1 MSSLNYKHLY
11 YFWVV
16 AKTGSIARA
25 SEQLHLTPQTI
36 SGQLSLFEEI
46 QGEQLF
52 EKSGR
57 NLVLID
63 AGRLVLSYADEI
75 FSLGQ
80 ELEEV
85 LQHRPTE
92 RTVQLRVGVSDAVA
106 KALAYRLLE
115 PALNAVQNSAQTLRI
130 NCREGKLQQLLAELA
145 AHKLDVVITDT
156 PMPPTANIRGFNH
169 HLGECDVSFFAT
181 KMLAEQ
187 FSAGFPACLNGA
199 PFLLPGEDAAL
210 RSKLMHWFHANE
222 LRPRI
227 AGEFD
232 DSALMSAFGRAGAG
246 FFAAPSV
253 IAEMVTKQYDVVLVG
268 QTRDIKE
275 EFFAISVQRKL
286 THPAVLAISE
296 AAKRD
301 HLWNR
306 GAALA
311 PQPDMIADKTS
322 NIER

>member
-1 MSSLNYKHLY
+1 
-11 YFWVV
+11 VA

-36 SGQLSLFEEI
+36 SGPLSLLEEI
-46 QGEQLF
+46 QGEQLL

-57 NLVLID
+57 NLVLTD
-63 AGRLVLSYADEI
+63 AGRLVLSYAEGI

-106 KALAYRLLE
+106 KVLAYRLLE
-115 PALNAVQNSAQTLRI
+115 PALNAAQTLRI

-156 PMPPTANIRGFNH
+156 PMPPIANIRGFNH

-210 RSKLMHWFHANE
+210 RSKLLHWFHANE

-253 IAEMVTKQYDVVLVG
+253 INEMVTKQYDVILVG

-301 HLWNR
+301 HLWNN
-306 GAALA
+306 AATLVPHHKA
-311 PQPDMIADKTS
+311 PADK
-322 NIER
+322 